1 MRVGPR
7 PRELTLWH
15 LAAAVTMLAVVAG
28 AGIAWAVS
36 REEPP
41 DESLGALLDR
51 VVEEGAPG
59 VLVVVRDGGATRAE
73 ARGLADRRRATP
85 MAADVRFRTGSITK
99 TFVAALVLDL
109 VADGKLRLDDPV
121 ARWVPG
127 LVPRGN
133 EITVRQL
140 LRHTSG
146 LADYVDDPRV
156 LRAPARPWRPEE
168 LVAMAAAQPAAGAPG
183 ERFAY
188 ASTNYVVLGLVAER
202 AGRAPLAVQLARRL
216 FAPLRLRHTAYVP
229 GTVPGRSVHGYRSPS
244 HQGVVTGDA
253 VEVDTAAWW
262 AGAAGAV
269 VSSAEDVQRFFG
281 ALLGGRLLRPQ
292 LLREMETL
300 VPAGRNRYGLGIAVF
315 PTPCGPAW
323 GHTGNVQG
331 TVAVAWNTRDASRR
345 VVLVV
350 NTYPLSGELEAAVR
364 RLQIAAFCGLA
375 ATP

>member
-1 MRVGPR
+1 MGAL
-7 PRELTLWH
+7 PRELTRWH
-15 LAAAVTMLAVVAG
+15 VTAAVTMLAVVAG
-28 AGIAWAVS
+28 SGIAWAVS
-36 REEPP
+36 RTEPP

-59 VLVVVRDGGATRAE
+59 VLVVVRDGDATRAE
-73 ARGLADRRRATP
+73 ARGLADRARAMP

-121 ARWVPG
+121 ARWMPG
-127 LVPRGN
+127 LLARGT

-140 LRHTSG
+140 LQHTSG

-156 LRAPARPWRPEE
+156 LRAPARLWRPEE
-168 LVAMAAAQPAAGAPG
+168 LVAIAAAQPTAGAPG
-183 ERFAY
+183 EWFAY
-188 ASTNYVVLGLVAER
+188 ASTKYVVLGLVAER
-202 AGRAPLAVQLARRL
+202 AGRAPLATQLARRL
-216 FAPLRLRHTAYVP
+216 FVPLRLRHTAYVP

-253 VEVDTAAWW
+253 VEVGTAAWW

-269 VSSAEDVQRFFG
+269 VSSAEDVQRFFA
-281 ALLGGRLLRPQ
+281 ALLGGRLVRPR

-331 TVAVAWNTRDASRR
+331 TVAVAWNARDASRR

-350 NTYPLSGELEAAVR
+350 NTYPLSAELEAAVR
-364 RLQIAAFCGLA
+364 RVQIAAFCGLA

>member
-1 MRVGPR
+1 
-7 PRELTLWH
+7 
-15 LAAAVTMLAVVAG
+15 MLAVVA
-28 AGIAWAVS
+28 ASGIGWAVS
-36 REEPP
+36 RAEPP
-41 DESLGALLDR
+41 PESLGTLLDR

-59 VLVVVRDGGATRAE
+59 VLVVVRDGAATRAE
-73 ARGLADRRRATP
+73 ARGLADRARALPMTP
-85 MAADVRFRTGSITK
+85 DLRFRAGSITK

-109 VADGKLRLDDPV
+109 AADGKLRLDDPV
-121 ARWVPG
+121 ARWLPG

-156 LRAPARPWRPEE
+156 LRAPARRWRPEE
-168 LVAMAAAQPAAGAPG
+168 LVAIAAAQAPAGAPG

-202 AGRAPLAVQLARRL
+202 AGHAPLATLLARRV
-216 FAPLRLRHTAYVP
+216 FAPLRLRHTGYVP
-229 GTVPGRSVHGYRSPS
+229 GIVPGRSVHGYRAPS

-253 VEVDTAAWW
+253 VEAGTAAWW

-269 VSSAEDVQRFFG
+269 VSSAEDVQRFFA
-281 ALLGGRLLRPQ
+281 ALLGGRLLGPR
-292 LLREMETL
+292 LLREMQTL
-300 VPAGRNRYGLGIAVF
+300 VPAGRSRYGLGIAVF

-331 TVAVAWNTRDASRR
+331 TIAVALNARDASRQ

-350 NTYPLSGELEAAVR
+350 NTYPLSPELEAAVR
-364 RLQIAAFCGLA
+364 RLQIAAFCEA
-375 ATP
+375 

>member
-1 MRVGPR
+1 
-7 PRELTLWH
+7 
-15 LAAAVTMLAVVAG
+15 MLAVVAG

-168 LVAMAAAQPAAGAPG
+168 LVAM
-183 ERFAY
+183 
-188 ASTNYVVLGLVAER
+188 ST
-202 AGRAPLAVQLARRL
+202 
-216 FAPLRLRHTAYVP
+216 
-229 GTVPGRSVHGYRSPS
+229 YRSCAGSSKRS
-244 HQGVVTGDA
+244 HPD
-253 VEVDTAAWW
+253 
-262 AGAAGAV
+262 
-269 VSSAEDVQRFFG
+269 
-281 ALLGGRLLRPQ
+281 
-292 LLREMETL
+292 
-300 VPAGRNRYGLGIAVF
+300 PACY
-315 PTPCGPAW
+315 
-323 GHTGNVQG
+323 
-331 TVAVAWNTRDASRR
+331 
-345 VVLVV
+345 
-350 NTYPLSGELEAAVR
+350 
-364 RLQIAAFCGLA
+364 
-375 ATP
+375 

>member
-1 MRVGPR
+1 
-7 PRELTLWH
+7 
-15 LAAAVTMLAVVAG
+15 MLAVVAG
-28 AGIAWAVS
+28 VGIARAVS
-36 REEPP
+36 RAEPP
-41 DESLGALLDR
+41 DERLGALLDR

-59 VLVVVRDGGATRAE
+59 VLVLVRDGEVTRAE
-73 ARGLADRRRATP
+73 ARGLADRAPAMT

-109 VADGKLRLDDPV
+109 VAGGKLRLDDPV

-156 LRAPARPWRPEE
+156 LRAPARLWRPEE
-168 LVAMAAAQPAAGAPG
+168 LVAIAAAQPSAGAPG

-188 ASTNYVVLGLVAER
+188 ASTNYLVLGLVAER
-202 AGRAPLAVQLARRL
+202 AGRAPLATQLARL
-216 FAPLRLRHTAYVP
+216 LAPLRLRHTAYVP
-229 GTVPGRSVHGYRSPS
+229 GSVPGRSVHGYRAPS

-253 VEVDTAAWW
+253 VEVGTAAPW

-269 VSSAEDVQRFFG
+269 VSSAGDLQRFFA

-292 LLREMETL
+292 LLREMEAL

-331 TVAVAWNTRDASRR
+331 TVAVAWNTRDASRQ

-350 NTYPLSGELEAAVR
+350 NTYPFSAELEAAVR
-364 RLQIAAFCGLA
+364 RVQIAAFCGLA

>member
-1 MRVGPR
+1 MGAR
-7 PRELTLWH
+7 PRELTRWQV
-15 LAAAVTMLAVVAG
+15 AAAVTMLAVVAG
-28 AGIAWAVS
+28 SGIAWAVS
-36 REEPP
+36 RAEPP

-59 VLVVVRDGGATRAE
+59 VVVVVRDGVATRAE
-73 ARGLADRRRATP
+73 ARGLADRARAMP
-85 MAADVRFRTGSITK
+85 MAADVRFRAGSHED
-99 TFVAALVLDL
+99 VRRSPVLDL
-109 VADGKLRLDDPV
+109 VAHGKLRLDDPV

-156 LRAPARPWRPEE
+156 LRAPTRRWRPEE
-168 LVAMAAAQPAAGAPG
+168 LIAIAAAQPTAGAPG

-202 AGRAPLAVQLARRL
+202 AGRAPLATQLARRL
-216 FAPLRLRHTAYVP
+216 FVPLRLRHTAYVP

-253 VEVDTAAWW
+253 GEVGTAAWW

-269 VSSAEDVQRFFG
+269 VSSAKTSSVSSRHSSADGWSARDSFVRWRRSFPPGGTATASGSRSFRPRAARRG
-281 ALLGGRLLRPQ
+281 ATR
-292 LLREMETL
+292 
-300 VPAGRNRYGLGIAVF
+300 
-315 PTPCGPAW
+315 
-323 GHTGNVQG
+323 G
-331 TVAVAWNTRDASRR
+331 TSKAPSPSPGMRASRR
-345 VVLVV
+345 VGW
-350 NTYPLSGELEAAVR
+350 SSS
-364 RLQIAAFCGLA
+364 
-375 ATP
+375 

>member
-1 MRVGPR
+1 MTR
-7 PRELTLWH
+7 WH
-15 LAAAVTMLAVVAG
+15 VAAAVTMLAVVAG
-28 AGIAWAVS
+28 SGIAWAVS
-36 REEPP
+36 RVERQ

-59 VLVVVRDGGATRAE
+59 VLVVVRDGDATRAE
-73 ARGLADRRRATP
+73 ARGLAARGTP
-85 MAADVRFRTGSITK
+85 MASDVRFRTGSITK

-127 LVPRGN
+127 LVARGN

-156 LRAPARPWRPEE
+156 LRTAARRWSPEE
-168 LVAMAAAQPAAGAPG
+168 LVAIAAARPAAGAPG

-188 ASTNYVVLGLVAER
+188 ASTNYILLGLVAER
-202 AGRAPLAVQLARRL
+202 AGRAPLAVQLAHRL

-229 GTVPGRSVHGYRSPS
+229 GSVPGRSVHGYRAPS

-253 VEVDTAAWW
+253 VEVGTAAWW
-262 AGAAGAV
+262 AGAAGSV
-269 VSSAEDVQRFFG
+269 VSTAEDVQRFFA
-281 ALLGGRLLRPQ
+281 ALLGGRLVRPQ

-315 PTPCGPAW
+315 PTPCG
-323 GHTGNVQG
+323 
-331 TVAVAWNTRDASRR
+331 
-345 VVLVV
+345 
-350 NTYPLSGELEAAVR
+350 
-364 RLQIAAFCGLA
+364 
-375 ATP
+375 